1 MVDLSVAARRQLMT
15 PSGVQR
21 AAGAS
26 ATTPTAGGAPTTSD
40 PSLEAIPIAMLNLD
54 SSLTQPG
61 GQPQIPW
68 QYLLINLFRLAQP
81 TGVTPGTVN
90 GVTVNA
96 NGQVV
101 NTQSSGATIDSPT
114 INDVTLTGS
123 TVAPTPAAN
132 DNSTAIATTAWVN
145 GFVTAQNFVTHAFL
159 TAQNYATQSYVHAQG
174 FITDAPADGNV
185 YARQNGTWVVVT
197 PSGGT

>member
-1 MVDLSVAARRQLMT
+1 MDLSLASRRQMMT
-15 PSGVQR
+15 PSGVQ
-21 AAGAS
+21 AAAS
-26 ATTPTAGGAPTTSD
+26 GTTPASNGTTSASN
-40 PSLEAIPIAMLNLD
+40 PSLEALPIAMLNLD

-68 QYLLINLFRLAQP
+68 QYLLINLYRLAQP

-90 GVTVNA
+90 GLTVNA

-101 NTQSSGATIDSPT
+101 QTQTSGATINSPTIDSPT
-114 INDVTLTGS
+114 ITGS
-123 TVAPTPAAN
+123 PTTPTPAAN
-132 DNSTAIATTAWVN
+132 DNSTAIANTQWVHQY
-145 GFVTAQNFVTHAFL
+145 VASQNFATETWVQQ
-159 TAQNYATQSYVHAQG
+159 QNYATQSYVHSQG

-185 YARQNGTWVVVT
+185 YGRQNGAWVVVT